1 MEQDKIWDYF
11 QNEGVNSFEGSYGR
25 LNFLIKQC
33 GVNMKILNIG
43 VGNGIFEKI
52 ALSNNIDIYTLDPS
66 EKAIF
71 NIQKK
76 LGMQKAKVG
85 YSQNIPFEDDF
96 FDMVIM
102 SEVLEH
108 LDDSIL
114 IATISEVNR
123 VLKQDGKFIGTVP
136 YNENLSEQLVVCPKC
151 GEQFHRW
158 GHIQSFG
165 EENLAVLLKKNF
177 SNISL
182 KPKMFINWNTLNIK
196 GKMMAFINYLVYMI
210 NVKKSGLNLFFE
222 ARK

>member
-11 QNEGVNSFEGSYGR
+11 QNEGANSFEGSYAR

-52 ALSNNIDIYTLDPS
+52 ALSNNIDIYTLDPN

-85 YSQNIPFEDDF
+85 YSQDIPFEDDF

-123 VLKQDGKFIGTVP
+123 ILKQDGKFIGTVP
-136 YNENLSEQLVVCPKC
+136 YNENLSEQLVICPKC

-165 EENLAVLLKKNF
+165 KENLAVLLKKNF

-196 GKMMAFINYLVYMI
+196 GKTMAFINYLVYMI